1 MQRENQDQSFRG
13 KLVCSTMFEEM
24 DTDNVTC
31 FPIQFVV
38 FVSLKVSSWTEIDSK
53 SKIAKFL
60 KSFRSLV

>member
-1 MQRENQDQSFRG
+1 
-13 KLVCSTMFEEM
+13 MFEEM